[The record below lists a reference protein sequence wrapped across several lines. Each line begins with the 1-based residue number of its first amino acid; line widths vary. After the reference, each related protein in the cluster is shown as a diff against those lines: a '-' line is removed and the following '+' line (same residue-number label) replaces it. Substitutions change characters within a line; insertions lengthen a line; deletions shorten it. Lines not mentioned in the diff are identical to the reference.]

1 MTESANRPVQHT
13 QRTLRTTLA
22 YGVYEEH
29 CWIARVLLVSDRS
42 DNEFERCT
50 LQVIEHLRNDS
61 SMNTPKVGEMFEYMR
76 QRDVMCSGVGRL
88 TRD

>member
-1 MTESANRPVQHT
+1 MTEFANRPLQHT
-13 QRTLRTTLA
+13 QRTRPTTPM

-29 CWIARVLLVSDRS
+29 CWIARVLLLSDRS
-42 DNEFERCT
+42 DDEFERCT

-61 SMNTPKVGEMFEYMR
+61 SMNTPDVGERFEHLWR
-76 QRDVMCSGVGRL
+76 RGVMCSGLGRL